1 MKTPQPE
8 VQPLLVDQQ
17 VEVIPDAGTTRL
29 PPHKMPVTRPVL
41 TEKQRR
47 DLERA
52 FTDPAEAAKTQ
63 FQGIPRDK
71 NTEGRKRFSQPTRKD
86 STVMN
91 TETTSQNASNGNV
104 SPVPQQS
111 NQGLIH
117 EGQTLGQLTLRV
129 VVPVA
134 AAGTA
139 LMLLGL
145 ASRAIIK
152 KFDLNVDVRAATP
165 SV

>member
-1 MKTPQPE
+1 MKTPPPD

-17 VEVIPDAGTTRL
+17 VEVIPDAGMTEL
-29 PPHKMPVTRPVL
+29 PPHKRPVTRPVL

-86 STVMN
+86 STVMFDK
-91 TETTSQNASNGNV
+91 ETSQTPTNGNV
-104 SPVPQQS
+104 AAVPQQGAA
-111 NQGLIH
+111 GLA
-117 EGQTLGQLTLRV
+117 EGQSLGQLTLRV

-134 AAGTA
+134 AAFTA
-139 LMLLGL
+139 ITLIGL
-145 ASRAIIK
+145 AGRAIVK
-152 KFDLNVDVRAATP
+152 KFDLNIDARAAAP
-165 SV
+165 SA